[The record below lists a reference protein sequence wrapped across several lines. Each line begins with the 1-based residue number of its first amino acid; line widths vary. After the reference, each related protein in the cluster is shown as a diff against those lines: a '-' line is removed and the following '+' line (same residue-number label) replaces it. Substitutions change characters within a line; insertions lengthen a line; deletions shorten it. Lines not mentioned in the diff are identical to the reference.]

1 VIVYP
6 AIDLRGGRCVR
17 LREGDF
23 ARETVYGDDP
33 VGMARRWERAGAEWL
48 HVVDLD
54 GARAGSPVQLELV
67 AAICHAVSIPVQVGG
82 GLRDRTAVDRVLAA
96 GAARAIVGTVAVQAP
111 LECEAICHEHPDRI
125 AIGLDARDGRLRTT
139 GWLEESS
146 ADALQVAPRVA
157 AMGAAAIVYTDIARD
172 GTEAGPDLDGTRAVA
187 RAAGIPVI
195 ASGGVG
201 RVDDVRHV
209 AALAV
214 DGVAGVIVG
223 RALYTGAVRLEDALA
238 AARTGT

>member
-23 ARETVYGDDP
+23 ARETIYGDDP
-33 VGMARRWERAGAEWL
+33 PAMARQWEAAGAEWL

-54 GARAGSPVQLELV
+54 GARAGSPVQLALV
-67 AAICHAVSIPVQVGG
+67 AAICRAVSIPVQVGG
-82 GLRDRTAVDRVLAA
+82 GLRDRAAVERVLAA
-96 GAARAIVGTVAVQAP
+96 GAARAIVGTVAVRAP
-111 LECEAICHEHPDRI
+111 LECEAICRAHPGRI
-125 AIGLDARDGRLRTT
+125 AVGLDARNGRLRTT
-139 GWLEESS
+139 GWLEESEV
-146 ADALQVAPRVA
+146 DALQVAPRVA
-157 AMGAAAIVYTDIARD
+157 AMGATAIVYTDIARD

-201 RVDDVRHV
+201 RLDDVRRI
-209 AALAV
+209 AALAP
-214 DGVAGVIVG
+214 DGVAGAIVG

-238 AARTGT
+238 VARTAT